1 MNYLVYL
8 CLVFGGNGAIDEAC
22 VNSVRSCVT
31 AIYIDIGKKV
41 SPDDILEV
49 LALTKTE
56 AERYKM
62 CSKYGYKF
70 NKNR

>member
-8 CLVFGGNGAIDEAC
+8 CLVFGGNGAIDESC
-22 VNSVRSCVT
+22 VQSVRDCVT
-31 AIYIDIGKKV
+31 AIYIDTGKKH
-41 SPDDILEV
+41 SPNDILEM

-56 AERYKM
+56 AERYKI

-70 NKNR
+70 SKNR